1 MAYERLVKK
10 LTIENLWMYVLSSL
24 KSGPKYGY
32 EIRKFI
38 IDTYGFTPGRVTAY
52 VVLYKLMKEEC
63 IILKEEKKDSHGPPR
78 KYYEITGKVSIVLK
92 KGEKFL
98 INIVN
103 KIK

>member
-10 LTIENLWMYVLSSL
+10 LTIENLWIYVLSAL

-38 IDTYGFTPGRVTAY
+38 KDTYGFTPGRVTAY
-52 VVLYKLMKEEC
+52 VVLYKLMKEGF
-63 IILKEEKKDSHGPPR
+63 IIPKEEKKDSHGPPR
-78 KYYEITGKVSIVLK
+78 KYYEITEKGSIVLK
-92 KGEKFL
+92 RGKKFL
-98 INIVN
+98 KSVVN